1 MYSAQFNGDILSGS
15 EPPISRQ
22 IILPVSILDTNPTL
36 TGSATRTWMDVRR
49 VVLWRVSRACNG
61 MYNSCW
67 IAKMVDSMNR
77 VYLDDQ
83 IFSFN
88 GFDSVRRWVF
98 DGNRI
103 HGDLEPQLT
112 SFRITFRDISV
123 NTVVTSSVS
132 VNILSLTIGTC
143 FIRTNMFKDQ
153 KICSYQDSPSEN
165 IMG

>member
-1 MYSAQFNGDILSGS
+1 
-15 EPPISRQ
+15 
-22 IILPVSILDTNPTL
+22 
-36 TGSATRTWMDVRR
+36 MDVRR
-49 VVLWRVSRACNG
+49 VVLRRVSRACNG

-77 VYLDDQ
+77 AYLDDQ

-103 HGDLEPQLT
+103 HGDFEPQLT

-132 VNILSLTIGTC
+132 VNILSLAIGTC
-143 FIRTNMFKDQ
+143 LKHV
-153 KICSYQDSPSEN
+153 
-165 IMG
+165 